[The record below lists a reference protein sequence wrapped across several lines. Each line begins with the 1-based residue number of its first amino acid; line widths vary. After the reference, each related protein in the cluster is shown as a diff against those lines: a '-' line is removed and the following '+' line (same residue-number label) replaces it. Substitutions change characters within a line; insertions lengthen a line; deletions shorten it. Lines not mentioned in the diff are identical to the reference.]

1 MSDGQS
7 DGASEPR
14 TPAESAPPSA
24 EPPPGNTPPHVPLTD
39 GERSPEHVRAAP
51 TGRYLALL
59 SIGALGVVY
68 GDIGTSPIY
77 AIRESLAPEHEV
89 AVTSANVLGVLS
101 LIFWALVI
109 IIAIKYQIFVLRA
122 NNRGEGGILALTGLI
137 SAPGRTPEK
146 SVLMLLGLFGAALL
160 YGDTMLT
167 PAVSVLSAAEGL
179 SLISPGFE
187 PFVLPM
193 TIGILLGLFLLQKR
207 GTAGVGALFA
217 PVMVVWFLT
226 IGLLGLTQIVRNP
239 ATLFAVNPA
248 HAVTF
253 FTSNGWTGFVVLG
266 SVFLAVTGGEALYA
280 DMGHF
285 GVRPIRLMWFSL
297 VMPALL
303 LNYFGQGAL
312 ILSNPAAAANPF
324 FLLAPSWGLIP
335 LVALTTA
342 ATIIASQAVISGAFS
357 LTMQAVQLGYLP
369 RVVIEHT
376 SEREHGQIYVPAVNW
391 VLMVAC
397 IGLVLGFRS
406 SSNLAAAYGVAVTTT
421 MVITTILFGVM
432 ARERWKW
439 ALPVLLLLEVVFLS
453 VDLAFWGANML
464 RVPRG
469 GWFPLAIATVVLAVM
484 TTWSRGREIL
494 ARRMAAST
502 LPVEFFLADLTDN
515 PPRRTPGTGIFM
527 ARGPDGTPPAL
538 LHTMQHFGAVPER
551 VVILSVLTAQ
561 VPRFE
566 GQRIEAK
573 ELGDGFHRVVMRYG
587 FMEDPDV
594 ARDLEEN
601 VIPDLDLDLG
611 QATFFLGRETVIA
624 SEGSVGM
631 SAWRERLFGLMARNA
646 RLASSFFHLP
656 SDRVVELGVQVE
668 L

>member
-7 DGASEPR
+7 DGGA
-14 TPAESAPPSA
+14 SA
-24 EPPPGNTPPHVPLTD
+24 EPPDPPAAPTETRPPTD
-39 GERSPEHVRAAP
+39 PSHGQAAAKP

-59 SIGALGVVY
+59 SFGALGVVY

-77 AIRESLAPEHEV
+77 AIRESLKPEHQV
-89 AVTSANVLGVLS
+89 AAIAPNVLGVLS

-109 IIAIKYQIFVLRA
+109 IIAIKYQLFVLRA
-122 NNRGEGGILALTGLI
+122 NNRGEGGILALTSLI
-137 SAPGRTPEK
+137 SSPRRTPEH
-146 SVLMLLGLFGAALL
+146 SPLLLLGLFGAALL

-167 PAVSVLSAAEGL
+167 PSVSVLSAAEGL
-179 SLISPGFE
+179 SLITPRFE
-187 PFVLPM
+187 PFVLPI
-193 TIGILLGLFLLQKR
+193 TVGILAGLFLLQKR

-217 PVMVVWFLT
+217 PVMVVWFVTLA
-226 IGLLGLTQIVRNP
+226 LLGIVHIARNP
-239 ATLFAVNPA
+239 SVLTAVNPM
-248 HAVTF
+248 HAVAF
-253 FTSNGWTGFVVLG
+253 FADNGWRGFVVMG

-312 ILSNPAAAANPF
+312 ILADPTAAENPF

-335 LVALTTA
+335 LVALTTV

-376 SEREHGQIYVPAVNW
+376 SERERGQIYVPSVTW
-391 VLMVAC
+391 VLMIAC
-397 IGLVLGFRS
+397 IGLVLGFRT

-421 MVITTILFGVM
+421 MVITTILFGVV

-439 ALPVLLLLEVVFLS
+439 ALPVVLILEAVFLS
-453 VDLAFWGANML
+453 VDFAFWGANML
-464 RVPRG
+464 RVPSG
-469 GWFPLAIATVVLAVM
+469 GWFPLAIATAVLAVM
-484 TTWSRGREIL
+484 TTWRAGRDIL
-494 ARRMAAST
+494 AKRMAAST

-538 LHTMQHFGAVPER
+538 LHTIQHFGAVPER
-551 VVILSVLTAQ
+551 VVILSVITAE
-561 VPRFE
+561 VPRLANE
-566 GQRIEAK
+566 QRLETK
-573 ELGDGFHRVVMRYG
+573 ELGEGFCRVILRYG

-594 ARDLEEN
+594 VRDLDS
-601 VIPDLDLDLG
+601 VSIPGVDLDLR

-624 SEGSVGM
+624 SEGTVGM
-631 SAWRERLFGLMARNA
+631 TAWREHLFGFMARNA
-646 RLASSFFHLP
+646 RMASSFFHLP
-656 SDRVVELGVQVE
+656 PDRVVELGVQVE

>member
-7 DGASEPR
+7 DGSPR
-14 TPAESAPPSA
+14 PATPPEIAPEAPP
-24 EPPPGNTPPHVPLTD
+24 ETKGETPT
-39 GERSPEHVRAAP
+39 GEAPVKP

-59 SIGALGVVY
+59 SFGALGVVY

-77 AIRESLAPEHEV
+77 AIRESLNPEHQV
-89 AVTSANVLGVLS
+89 AATSANVLGVLS

-137 SAPGRTPEK
+137 SSPGRTPES
-146 SVLMLLGLFGAALL
+146 SVLLLLGLFGAALL

-167 PAVSVLSAAEGL
+167 PSVSVLSAAEGL
-179 SLISPGFE
+179 VLISPRFE

-193 TIGILLGLFLLQKR
+193 TIGILTGLFLLQRR

-217 PVMVVWFLT
+217 PVMIVWFLT
-226 IGLLGLTQIVRNP
+226 IGLLGLFQIARDP
-239 ATLFAVNPA
+239 SILAAVNPA

-253 FTSNGWTGFVVLG
+253 FDTNGWLGFVVLG

-312 ILSNPAAAANPF
+312 ILSNPQSAANPF
-324 FLLAPSWGLIP
+324 FLMVPSWGLIP

-376 SEREHGQIYVPAVNW
+376 SEREHGQIYVPSANW
-391 VLMVAC
+391 VLMIAC

-406 SSNLAAAYGVAVTTT
+406 SSNLAAAYGVAVTST
-421 MVITTILFGVM
+421 MVITTILFLVV
-432 ARERWKW
+432 ARERWRW
-439 ALPVLLLLEVVFLS
+439 SIPTLVLLGGLFLF
-453 VDLAFWGANML
+453 VDMAFWGANML

-469 GWFPLAIATVVLAVM
+469 GWFPLAIAIGVLAVM
-484 TTWSRGREIL
+484 TTWALGREIL

-527 ARGPDGTPPAL
+527 TRGPEGTPQAL

-551 VVILSVLTAQ
+551 VVILSVLTSR
-561 VPRFE
+561 VPRLSE
-566 GQRIEAK
+566 EQRIEAK

-594 ARDLEEN
+594 SRDLEGKP
-601 VIPDLDLDLG
+601 IPGLDLDLS
-611 QATFFLGRETVIA
+611 QATYFLGRETVIA
-624 SEGSVGM
+624 SEGQVGM